1 MRAGEFI
8 WENTIIEYS
17 ACVGRVKTLSLG
29 LKKLC
34 FH

>member
-1 MRAGEFI
+1 MRAGAFI
-8 WENTIIEYS
+8 RENTIIEYS
-17 ACVGRVKTLSLG
+17 AFVGRVKTLPLG